1 MIRRFPYEA
10 AFLARTKLRYVNLP
24 SILSDGKV
32 DRSARVPAFVAIYL
46 GTETGII
53 FLQDGEPV
61 AAALV
66 RVDERRPAS
75 VADVIQ
81 RGQLDS
87 ERAEAGYYR
96 VAAGQLNA
104 MWASVACAPQAEAE
118 PPQLASTR
126 ALLEWVRECAPSAA
140 LEVLAG
146 DGVAYLLS
154 AGGTVAEAWLPGR
167 AVSSG
172 LPELRDLLARPA
184 GASVSARAFPL
195 LECIPPQATP
205 ALFALYERT
214 AGVALDVGAGALG
227 AEAAAR
233 TLELARERVGVRHPL
248 LAAFQVEDG
257 RVRAH
262 AMVGGADDLT
272 SAVAAWLFEAVTT
285 TAHASQDEPTDLMRR
300 ITGDQRYALKAQ
312 GFFSRL
318 PWPLAF

>member
-53 FLQDGEPV
+53 FLQEGEPV
-61 AAALV
+61 AAATV
-66 RVDERRPAS
+66 RAGERRPAS

-81 RGQLDS
+81 RGMLDA

-96 VAAGQLNA
+96 VATGQLNA
-104 MWASVACAPQAEAE
+104 MWASVSGPADAHAE
-118 PPQLASTR
+118 PAQVGSVE
-126 ALLEWVRECAPSAA
+126 ALQAWVRSAA
-140 LEVLAG
+140 PAAVVEVLVG
-146 DGVAYLLS
+146 DAVAYLH
-154 AGGTVAEAWLPGR
+154 TVDGEVAHAWRPGR
-167 AVSSG
+167 SG
-172 LPELRDLLARPA
+172 PYGAPQLEGLLARPA
-184 GASVSARAFPL
+184 GAGVSARAFAPL
-195 LECIPPQATP
+195 DTIPPQATP

-214 AGVALDVGAGALG
+214 AAAALEASSAALG
-227 AEAAAR
+227 AEVAGQGMEAAR
-233 TLELARERVGVRHPL
+233 GRLCQRHPL
-248 LAAFQVEDG
+248 LGAFQLDSG

-262 AMVGGADDLT
+262 PMVGGADDLT
-272 SAVAAWLFEAVTT
+272 TAVAAWLSETVSTA
-285 TAHASQDEPTDLMRR
+285 AHASQEEPSALMRR